1 MESHAEWDG
10 KVDFNK
16 AVDAKAMEILRSEWI
31 QQAHRSEPIKPADE
45 HAAGAN
51 TNLNSIKKADD
62 TGSNKLAA
70 DVGGAI
76 MGVASGAVAE
86 ALLRNAPVP
95 PLAKAG
101 IAAAVGL
108 ATGGFV
114 NNTIEGR
121 DALSK
126 EGYYRNALMGAVGYM
141 AYRGYMLNTPNELE
155 NMLGSKLGWSAE
167 QIGSYSRNATGGFL
181 LGSGYESVRYLAG
194 DKPFL
199 TPGRPVTGS
208 NLAEDTFKAAVDVV
222 MAGAMTSGFIQL
234 TQFGSTSI
242 LRNLE
247 KPVPKIPVG
256 KIDPRK
262 FPGMID

>member
-10 KVDFNK
+10 KVDFSK
-16 AVDAKAMEILRSEWI
+16 AVDAKAMEILRSEWV
-31 QQAHRSEPIKPADE
+31 QQARRSEPIKASAD
-45 HAAGAN
+45 AAATVGQN
-51 TNLNSIKKADD
+51 QSSIKKADD
-62 TGSNKLAA
+62 AGSNKLVA
-70 DVGGAI
+70 DAGGAI
-76 MGVASGAVAE
+76 MGLATGAVAE
-86 ALLRNAPVP
+86 AFLRNAPVP
-95 PLAKAG
+95 ALAKAG
-101 IAAAVGL
+101 ITALVGL

-126 EGYYRNALMGAVGYM
+126 EGYFRNALVGAAGYL
-141 AYRGYMLNTPNELE
+141 AYRGYARNTPNELE

-199 TPGRPVTGS
+199 TPGRPVTVS
-208 NLAEDTFKAAVDVV
+208 NVAEDTFKAAVDVLLT
-222 MAGAMTSGFIQL
+222 GAMTSGLTQL
-234 TQFGSTSI
+234 TEIGSTSL

-247 KPVPKIPVG
+247 KPVPQLPG
-256 KIDPRK
+256 KIGR
-262 FPGMID
+262 I

>member
-31 QQAHRSEPIKPADE
+31 QQAQRSEQIKPTAD
-45 HAAGAN
+45 H
-51 TNLNSIKKADD
+51 TTDRNLDQSSIKKTVD
-62 TGSNKLAA
+62 TGSNKLVA
-70 DVGGAI
+70 DAGGAI
-76 MGVASGAVAE
+76 MGLATGAVAE

-95 PLAKAG
+95 ALAKAG

-126 EGYYRNALMGAVGYM
+126 EGYYRNALVGAAGYM
-141 AYRGYMLNTPNELE
+141 AYRGYMRNTPNELE

-167 QIGSYSRNATGGFL
+167 QVGSYSRNATGGFL

-194 DKPFL
+194 DKRFL
-199 TPGRPVTGS
+199 TPGRPVTAS

-222 MAGAMTSGFIQL
+222 LTGAMTSGLTQL
-234 TQFGSTSI
+234 TEIGTTSI

-247 KPVPKIPVG
+247 KPVPKLPG
-256 KIDPRK
+256 KLGR
-262 FPGMID
+262 M